1 MTPSMPVADDTV
13 NDAPTGDTSDW
24 IAKLGIV
31 DRATGHATATAAR
44 ERLIAAGRKVLG
56 LTARSW
62 TTELFV
68 FSGLLARAQGL
79 HEGSVAAIGADN
91 PFAAFPLL
99 RSYAENAAA
108 VLYVTDNPGQL
119 DRFWRDRDGP
129 GVKVGRLTNH
139 ADTRFAG
146 FRHIYAELSRYAH
159 PMALSLLAS
168 MRLEEPDQFVWSSSP
183 SFRSE
188 SDALTAYAWTVELSE
203 ANSHLLVEYGD
214 AFGLTP
220 RS

>member
-1 MTPSMPVADDTV
+1 V
-13 NDAPTGDTSDW
+13 
-24 IAKLGIV
+24 K
-31 DRATGHATATAAR
+31 
-44 ERLIAAGRKVLG
+44 
-56 LTARSW
+56 
-62 TTELFV
+62 
-68 FSGLLARAQGL
+68 
-79 HEGSVAAIGADN
+79 
-91 PFAAFPLL
+91 
-99 RSYAENAAA
+99 
-108 VLYVTDNPGQL
+108 DNPGQL

-168 MRLEEPDQFVWSSSP
+168 TRLEGPNGFVWSSSP

-188 SDALTAYAWTVELSE
+188 GDVLAAYAWTVELAE

-220 RS
+220 KS